1 MRELSAKG
9 GRLHSPGRSRPLHQG
24 VQRGSADTQHQR
36 DAEHTLIAY
45 ESDLE
50 ARQIVGRSD
59 QGNEAVGREVD
70 VADTF
75 AGLAV
80 HLLKAKLN
88 VLATREQMSA
98 ILVGEG
104 GQQTIWRPEPQ
115 RSWHATLLSCGPVF
129 GPGITAC
136 PPAEQI
142 AVRCTTDGRSVW
154 HAT

>member
-75 AGLAV
+75 AGLAE

-88 VLATREQMSA
+88 V
-98 ILVGEG
+98 
-104 GQQTIWRPEPQ
+104 
-115 RSWHATLLSCGPVF
+115 
-129 GPGITAC
+129 
-136 PPAEQI
+136 
-142 AVRCTTDGRSVW
+142 RCTTDSDPFGTQPDRQIELIYAPTLSTVS
-154 HAT
+154 AVAGLASLPGPLLVDS